1 MITNTD
7 GTVGNVINGN
17 KFITESNNLMRYRL
31 LESMSK
37 DTSIQR
43 YKKTKKAS
51 EPFEPSGKHDYGVRN
66 FINKMQNF
74 YFNPPSDNLWTIQ
87 IKSMDNNSDLETLYS
102 SIIQVNTQGY
112 PKMKEIVIN
121 KDVNLSF
128 ISGFSEKSGVFLAQ
142 DVQFSPLSVNILD
155 KPWGEGSSQHHG
167 FLNFGNVSLGRQ
179 DSKSLKISFL
189 ISNWDI
195 GDILF
200 EPWIAAV
207 AQKGLIED
215 GISSSIKSK
224 IIITEF
230 SSSVPQNY
238 NNQSNTSSEMVERK
252 QYIFN
257 NCVPV
262 SRGEISKNYEMENA
276 GTFKK
281 SIVDFRYDFYEIKY
295 LI

>member
-1 MITNTD
+1 
-7 GTVGNVINGN
+7 
-17 KFITESNNLMRYRL
+17 
-31 LESMSK
+31 
-37 DTSIQR
+37 
-43 YKKTKKAS
+43 
-51 EPFEPSGKHDYGVRN
+51 
-66 FINKMQNF
+66 
-74 YFNPPSDNLWTIQ
+74 
-87 IKSMDNNSDLETLYS
+87 
-102 SIIQVNTQGY
+102 
-112 PKMKEIVIN
+112 MKEIVSN
-121 KDVNLSF
+121 KDVNANF
-128 ISGFSEKSGVFLAQ
+128 ISSFSEKAGVFLAQ
-142 DVQFSPLSVNILD
+142 DVQFNPLSINILD

-189 ISNWDI
+189 VSNWDI

-230 SSSVPQNY
+230 SSSVPKDY
-238 NNQSNTSSEMVERK
+238 NNQSNTSTEMVQRK

-262 SRGEISKNYEMENA
+262 SRGEVSKNYEMENA

-281 SIVDFRYDFYEIKY
+281 SIVDFRYDYYEIKY

>member
-1 MITNTD
+1 
-7 GTVGNVINGN
+7 
-17 KFITESNNLMRYRL
+17 
-31 LESMSK
+31 
-37 DTSIQR
+37 
-43 YKKTKKAS
+43 
-51 EPFEPSGKHDYGVRN
+51 
-66 FINKMQNF
+66 
-74 YFNPPSDNLWTIQ
+74 
-87 IKSMDNNSDLETLYS
+87 MDNNSDLETLYS